1 MRRTEDAL
9 DRLRELAA
17 KPDAA
22 ALRLFAA
29 HKSCH
34 VVARAATI
42 AESAE
47 LASVTPDLAQSFH
60 RFLADPVK
68 TDPGCTAKNAIASA
82 LIALNSLDASVYLAG
97 VRHVQMEGTFGPPED
112 RAAALRGICAIGLAQ
127 INHPTAA
134 AEIVDLLFDREAP
147 ARAGAIRALAQCPMP
162 ESESVLRMKALAGDK
177 ESAVTGEVFTGLMSQ
192 WPAKSAAFIA
202 RFLNRGDIEVAEEA
216 ALAIANWRDERAWQI
231 LRPHL
236 DRPDP
241 PRGGGKEKKFAQGE
255 TFACASGDGVR
266 NSASILPRGFVTLA
280 LFVLSTAAA
289 VSPIFIPQKFRDAED
304 DFRPLRLGVSAVFA
318 LAGFGTQF

>member
-1 MRRTEDAL
+1 MRRTEDVL

-17 KPDAA
+17 NPDAA
-22 ALRLFAA
+22 ALRPFAS

-34 VVARAATI
+34 VVARAAKI
-42 AESAE
+42 AECAE
-47 LASVTPDLAQSFH
+47 LAAVTPDLAQSFH

-68 TDPGCTAKNAIASA
+68 TDPGCTAKNAIAIA

-112 RAAALRGICAIGLAQ
+112 RAAPLRGICAIGLAQ

-147 ARAGAIRALAQCPMP
+147 ARAGAIRALAHCPMP
-162 ESESVLRMKALAGDK
+162 ERESVLRMKALAGDK

-192 WPAKSAAFIA
+192 WPAKSADFIA
-202 RFLNRGDIEVAEEA
+202 RFLNHGDTEVVEEA

-236 DRPDP
+236 DRPEP
-241 PRGGGKEKKFAQGE
+241 PRG
-255 TFACASGDGVR
+255 
-266 NSASILPRGFVTLA
+266 LL
-280 LFVLSTAAA
+280 TAAA
-289 VSPIFIPQKFRDAED
+289 LTRDAAAVD
-304 DFRPLRLGVSAVFA
+304 RLLALIRTAPPATAAEAVRALSVHRTDEIEARVKSAAGARGESAVARA
-318 LAGFGTQF
+318 LRESFG